1 MFGLAAQYVMEPK
14 GLLFTGSL
22 IENDSTLVLFLCALH
37 EEIFLVSV
45 WYQAVSI
52 ILIPVLVSREFTVTL
67 RFLEKE
73 LIRLQKESSVII
85 VAPRPGDDPE
95 KKGPLTYKKIVKEA
109 CEDDRY
115 TINSILEDYQQLE
128 IIADRLEDISSFWLL
143 ITQII
148 YFAQITSD
156 VFVGIQLM
164 RVGDTLSVAFYAT
177 DCTAGMS
184 YWFFSL
190 YSMGRL
196 DEAMQDFQYALIS
209 YFRCD
214 YLKRRLHLRMIKAFR
229 EIRVYLGPSP
239 VKKETAAEVIFDLFN
254 YYILAAMW

>member
-1 MFGLAAQYVMEPK
+1 MIGLAVQYVMDPK
-14 GLLFTGSL
+14 GLMFTGSL
-22 IENDSTLVLFLCALH
+22 VEYDSTLFLFLCVLH
-37 EEIFLVSV
+37 EEIFLISV

-73 LIRLQKESSVII
+73 LIRLQKESSVTF
-85 VAPRPGDDPE
+85 VPLPCKDPDE
-95 KKGPLTYKKIVKEA
+95 KGPWTYKKIVKDG
-109 CEDDRY
+109 CSEDGRY
-115 TINSILEDYQQLE
+115 TICSILEDYQKLE
-128 IIADRLEDISSFWLL
+128 IIADRLQDISSFCLL

-177 DCTAGMS
+177 DCTAGMG

-196 DEAMQDFQYALIS
+196 DEAMEDFKYALIS

-214 YLKRRLHLRMIKAFR
+214 YPQRRLHLRVVKALR

-239 VKKETAAEVIFDLFN
+239 VRKGTAAEVIFDLFN